1 MANIEISQHKLVLKQ
16 GSTTLTLDKDAGK
29 ATLQQRLLL
38 WNKKPVQFA
47 LSDIDDIAVKS
58 DKDAMSGAS
67 IHHSVLHRRT
77 GEVTV
82 LTTEEAKDAAETV
95 KTLRGFI
102 GPLLKSS

>member
-1 MANIEISQHKLVLKQ
+1 MANIEISQHKLVLKR

-38 WNKKPVQFA
+38 WNKKPIEFA
-47 LSDIDDIAVKS
+47 LSEIDNIAVRAET
-58 DKDAMSGAS
+58 DGPSGAK
-67 IHHSVLHRRT
+67 IHHSVLHRCS
-77 GEVTV
+77 GEIAV

-95 KTLRGFI
+95 KTLREFV